1 MNNKILIATAMYNGD
16 FFKDKEILSLD
27 KSAQT
32 QVKTTNQIQVPE
44 FDFELLYE
52 NKPVFYSI
60 IAVAVILFVI
70 VLKLIFGRKKN
81 KNVSANKPLETM
93 KSKNDSVVT
102 LDKKEQKISTNFAT
116 PSNLNTCIRMFLER
130 TKHK

>member
-32 QVKTTNQIQVPE
+32 QVKTTNQVQVPV

-60 IAVAVILFVI
+60 VAVAVILLVVVF
-70 VLKLIFGRKKN
+70 KLFLGRKKN
-81 KNVSANKPLETM
+81 KQNVKNNSIETVKPLNNAAV
-93 KSKNDSVVT
+93 S
-102 LDKKEQKISTNFAT
+102 LDKKEQKITMNFAT
-116 PSNLNTCIRMFLER
+116 PSNLNSCIRMFLER

>member
-32 QVKTTNQIQVPE
+32 QVKTTNQVQVPT

-60 IAVAVILFVI
+60 IAVVLIVFVI

-81 KNVSANKPLETM
+81 NQTVKNKSVETVKSLNNSAVS
-93 KSKNDSVVT
+93 
-102 LDKKEQKISTNFAT
+102 LDKKEQKIGMNFAT
-116 PSNLNTCIRMFLER
+116 PSNLNACVRMFLER